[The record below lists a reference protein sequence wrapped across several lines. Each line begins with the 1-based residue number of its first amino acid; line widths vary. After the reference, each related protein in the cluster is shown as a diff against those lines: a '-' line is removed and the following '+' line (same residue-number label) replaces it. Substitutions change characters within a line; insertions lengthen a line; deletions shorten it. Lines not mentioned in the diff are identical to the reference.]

1 MRGEYIA
8 SVAAI
13 CYALSSWRLLVV
25 VGCGCLEVVD
35 KGCEAIFGGE
45 DAIFPSSSS
54 YGTCSYNQFSTL
66 NTQQPTTY

>member
-13 CYALSSWRLLVV
+13 CYALSSWRLLLV

-54 YGTCSYNQFSTL
+54 YLFLQPIL
-66 NTQQPTTY
+66 NSQHTTA